1 MTDPERVKWLAG
13 LSVGDTV
20 LSCDRYTQRPQQVT
34 YIDHTRI
41 FYGSADCP
49 DWVFRV
55 DGRALSG
62 TSSMRWIEPSRGN
75 HGG

>member
-1 MTDPERVKWLAG
+1 M
-13 LSVGDTV
+13 
-20 LSCDRYTQRPQQVT
+20 T
-34 YIDHTRI
+34 YIDYTRI

-55 DGRALSG
+55 DGLALSG
-62 TSSMRWIEPSRGN
+62 TSSMRWIEPAGGH

>member
-1 MTDPERVKWLAG
+1 MNDAERAKWLAG
-13 LSVGDTV
+13 LSVGDAV
-20 LSCDRYTQRPQQVT
+20 LACDRYSQRPQQVT
-34 YIDHTRI
+34 YIDYTRI

-55 DGRALSG
+55 DGLALSG
-62 TSSMRWIEPSRGN
+62 TSSMRWIEPAGGH

>member
-1 MTDPERVKWLAG
+1 MNDAERAKWLAG

-55 DGRALSG
+55 DGLALSG
-62 TSSMRWIEPSRGN
+62 TSSMRWIEPVRGK
-75 HGG
+75 G